1 MLVTKE
7 DVKELS
13 TEEIQEILS
22 ILNNELESREMARL
36 LKIRADLVE
45 IASRYNM
52 TPEALISQIGSSG
65 RAKKRLGRLNN
76 IKYQN
81 PYDPSQTW
89 TGRGK
94 RPNWLVERL
103 EAGESL
109 ESFLIPEQDQ
119 DN

>member
-13 TEEIQEILS
+13 TEEIQEILN
-22 ILNNELESREMARL
+22 ILNKELESREMARL
-36 LKIRADLVE
+36 MKIRADLVE

-52 TPEALISQIGSSG
+52 TPEALISQIGNRG
-65 RAKKRLGRLNN
+65 RAKKRLSRLSS

-94 RPNWLVERL
+94 RPKWLVERL
-103 EAGESL
+103 EAGDSL
-109 ESFLIPEQDQ
+109 ESFLVPDQ
-119 DN
+119 ED